1 MESVLNGEGMAL
13 HRSMQIAS
21 FWLVPWRWPSESPEP
36 HAPPS
41 PPDWSTVHRQ
51 PIRSFLSLSLS
62 LSFSFLIIIHPSLG
76 RLFSTAI
83 LVLFSFGSF
92 SLTGPD
98 LRRPM
103 KSRQKHLVLVS
114 RDVPLS
120 LSLSLSL
127 SHSCFSFLGP
137 FFSILFFFFVLFANQ
152 TPVSACLPPRTA
164 IDSFGPQ
171 AEIELTNQD
180 RRLAPRPRFAPRCA
194 NNSIDRRPS
203 FLLLLLL
210 LLFLLL
216 FFFFFFCCRFDLPRP
231 CEPPER
237 CVPIDRATLFFFNSF
252 FFFFGSLSIGRPIDF
267 GRLSIVFFFIY
278 FRSQR
283 NRSGRQPVRPTA
295 LAITTSI
302 GTRWWL
308 FFFFSKSFSKENR
321 KKKKERNKNGSHR
334 HLHRLGEARPRKAR
348 RRRRRRWWAAASRRP
363 YKESSRRS

>member
-1 MESVLNGEGMAL
+1 MVKEWRYIDRCKSLRFDWFPGGGPRKVPSHTRR
-13 HRSMQIAS
+13 HRHPIGPPFTGSQSGAS
-21 FWLVPWRWPSESPEP
+21 
-36 HAPPS
+36 
-41 PPDWSTVHRQ
+41 
-51 PIRSFLSLSLS
+51 SLSLS
-62 LSFSFLIIIHPSLG
+62 LSFFLFFDYYSSISRPP
-76 RLFSTAI
+76 LFHGH
-83 LVLFSFGSF
+83 LGSF
-92 SLTGPD
+92 FVWFFFVDGPRPAPTNEITAKASRSCIP
-98 LRRPM
+98 RR
-103 KSRQKHLVLVS
+103 SS
-114 RDVPLS
+114 LS

-127 SHSCFSFLGP
+127 PFVFFLFGP
-137 FFSILFFFFVLFANQ
+137 FFFQYCSFFFVLFANQ

-203 FLLLLLL
+203 FLLLLL
-210 LLFLLL
+210 FLLL

-237 CVPIDRATLFFFNSF
+237 CVPIDRATLFFFLILS
-252 FFFFGSLSIGRPIDF
+252 FFFGSLSIGRPIDF

-302 GTRWWL
+302 GTR
-308 FFFFSKSFSKENR
+308 
-321 KKKKERNKNGSHR
+321 
-334 HLHRLGEARPRKAR
+334 
-348 RRRRRRWWAAASRRP
+348 
-363 YKESSRRS
+363 